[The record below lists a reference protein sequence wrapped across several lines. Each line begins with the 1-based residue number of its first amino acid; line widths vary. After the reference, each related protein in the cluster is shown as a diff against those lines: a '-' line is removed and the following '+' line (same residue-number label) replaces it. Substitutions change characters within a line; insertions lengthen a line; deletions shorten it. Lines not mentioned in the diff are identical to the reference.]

1 MATVDHLISRYDPRR
16 WLHTATNEQRK
27 VLACFECNQRRQ
39 AEETANLCPEERL
52 ARSKG
57 GGATFKPTPNTPIP
71 VKSLQELKNLFSE
84 QGIDLDIKSGQPIII
99 GLHLNKC

>member
-39 AEETANLCPEERL
+39 KEETAQLTEAEIQ
-52 ARSKG
+52 ARSRG
-57 GGATFKPTPNTPIP
+57 VTFKP
-71 VKSLQELKNLFSE
+71 KKNLHTPVRTLEELQKLFAE
-84 QGIDLDIKSGQPIII
+84 QGFDLDINNGQPLVV
-99 GLHLNKC
+99 GVL